1 MPKWSARNE
10 RVTCQ
15 MRVSQLFLE
24 LSWLLGQQPKMAA
37 QSCFA
42 TAMLLSIEYFPFR
55 AGSSPAPAD
64 SHFHRFP
71 AIEEHSIHADWGL
84 VQVS

>member
-42 TAMLLSIEYFPFR
+42 TAMLLSIEHFPF
-55 AGSSPAPAD
+55 
-64 SHFHRFP
+64 
-71 AIEEHSIHADWGL
+71 
-84 VQVS
+84 